1 MFQRKSTNSKI
12 AIEFLLKS
20 EAFLIKLDLKRSL
33 TSSVVKDTSTDQ
45 LSLVP
50 TQMEERMVSEPFF
63 STMKMMPK
71 MLLMNS
77 MENMLV
83 QDMLN

>member
-1 MFQRKSTNSKI
+1 MFQRKLTNSKI
-12 AIEFLLKS
+12 AIEFLSKS
-20 EAFLIKLDLKRSL
+20 EVFLIKLDLKKLL

-50 TQMEERMVSEPFF
+50 TQMEERTVSELFF

-71 MLLMNS
+71 TLLMNS

-83 QDMLN
+83 KDMLN